1 MPETRGLDCTLKA
14 SYPDFTLDISF
25 SVKHGELA
33 CIIGPSGCGKTTT
46 LQLLSGLIKP
56 GEGSSITLEG
66 ADILH
71 LPTEQRQVALVF
83 QDYALF
89 PQMTVED
96 NIAYPMKLRKIPKVE
111 RTRKVSALLDLVS
124 LPGFQKRKPG
134 QLSGGERQRVAL
146 ARALASEP
154 KLLLLDEPLSAL
166 DTKLRKHLREEIRR
180 IHDETGVTMLYVTH
194 DQNEAMAIADS
205 IIVMNHGSIEQ
216 IASPEELYAHPK
228 TLFAATFMGEGN
240 TLPYSIITQTLASEG
255 NDYVVFSPKS
265 GEQTIFFRPEQV
277 TLQSDALLPLPEFLP
292 HLEFKDAT
300 LASCVFQGSFYQ
312 LVYHWNEYQ
321 IMAISDRR
329 PKGRTATLGVR
340 LLDIHQ
346 FLDGQAVML

>member
-14 SYPDFTLDISF
+14 SYPDFTLDVSF
-25 SVKHGELA
+25 SVKRGELA

-96 NIAYPMKLRKIPKVE
+96 NIAYPMKLRKIPKME

-216 IASPEELYAHPK
+216 IASPEELYAHPRRCSPPPSWEK
-228 TLFAATFMGEGN
+228 ATRSPTASSPRHWQARETTMWCSARKAGN
-240 TLPYSIITQTLASEG
+240 RPYSSVP
-255 NDYVVFSPKS
+255 N
-265 GEQTIFFRPEQV
+265 R
-277 TLQSDALLPLPEFLP
+277 
-292 HLEFKDAT
+292 
-300 LASCVFQGSFYQ
+300 
-312 LVYHWNEYQ
+312 
-321 IMAISDRR
+321 
-329 PKGRTATLGVR
+329 
-340 LLDIHQ
+340 
-346 FLDGQAVML
+346 